1 MIEKIKVRLGI
12 TGSYH
17 DELLSAYAE
26 DVKAFMVSGGVPS
39 DVVESDVSIGVISR
53 GVADLWNMGAG
64 DGKFSEVFF
73 QRMSQLR
80 YESGGSA

>member
-1 MIEKIKVRLGI
+1 MIEGIKTRLGI

-17 DELLSAYAE
+17 DELLSAYGE
-26 DVKAFMVSGGVPS
+26 DVKMFMLSAGVPAE
-39 DVVESDVSIGVISR
+39 VIESEASIGVIAR

-73 QRMSQLR
+73 QRVSQLR
-80 YESGGSA
+80 YESGGSE